1 MTETDL
7 AKVWARS
14 LDELAEM
21 HIEPAQRAWL
31 QLTRPLGL
39 VENTALI
46 ATPNEFVK
54 EQLETRLRALIT
66 NALSRELG
74 RNIQLAVTVD
84 PAATTPASTGFG
96 PDGGQRE
103 PAGHSGELA
112 PDGPATAPGAGAQPR
127 AFGEAGGEL
136 SGYPSAQAVPGSQA
150 YPDGQPYGDG
160 HRAADR
166 PGFTDPQ
173 RYPDG
178 RPDADRQPF
187 PDRQAY
193 GDGHPDTDRPGFTD
207 PQRYPD
213 GRPDADRQPFP
224 DRQAYGDGPG
234 YSGPQRFGD
243 RQAYPDDQS
252 YQPPQAY
259 PGQRAYPG
267 EQGYPPRQSYPGEP
281 GSGAGVSPGPDFARP
296 ADLTGSQG
304 RAGGPTGAAASGTG
318 PGGGATPRPA
328 QARLNPKY
336 TFETFVIGSSNR
348 FAHAAA
354 VAVAEAPAKAYN
366 PLFVY
371 GDSGLGK
378 THLLHAIG
386 HYAQSLYQGV
396 KVRYVSSEEFTNDF
410 INMIRDGKQDG
421 FRRRYRDVDVLLVD
435 DIQFLE
441 NKEGTQE
448 EFFHTFNTLHNAS
461 KQIVISSDR
470 APKRLVTLEDRLRS
484 RFEWGLLTDVQPPE
498 LETRIAILRKKA
510 VQDRLNAPPEALEYI
525 ASRISTNIRE
535 LEGAL
540 IRVTA
545 FASLNRQS
553 VDLQL
558 AEFVLKDLIPEAQGP
573 EITASTIMGQ
583 TASYFGL
590 SIDDLCGTSRSRVL
604 VTARQIAMYLCRELT
619 ELSLPKIG
627 QQFGGRDHTTV
638 MHADRKI
645 RSLMAERRSIYNQ
658 VTELTNRIK
667 QQALSG

>member
-1 MTETDL
+1 VTNTDL
-7 AKVWARS
+7 AEVWARS
-14 LDELAEM
+14 LDGLADLQIQP
-21 HIEPAQRAWL
+21 HQRAWL
-31 QLTRPLGL
+31 KLTRPLGL

-54 EQLETRLRALIT
+54 EQLETRLRSLVT
-66 NALSRELG
+66 QALSQQLG
-74 RNIQLAVTVD
+74 REIQLAVTVD
-84 PAATTPASTGFG
+84 PGQQPQPPVHSVPPSAPPAPVHQQPYPQPSQVYSQPVQSYSQAAPNRPVPDRAEAPVHPA
-96 PDGGQRE
+96 
-103 PAGHSGELA
+103 PAA
-112 PDGPATAPGAGAQPR
+112 PRPPL
-127 AFGEAGGEL
+127 L
-136 SGYPSAQAVPGSQA
+136 SG
-150 YPDGQPYGDG
+150 
-160 HRAADR
+160 
-166 PGFTDPQ
+166 T
-173 RYPDG
+173 
-178 RPDADRQPF
+178 
-187 PDRQAY
+187 
-193 GDGHPDTDRPGFTD
+193 
-207 PQRYPD
+207 
-213 GRPDADRQPFP
+213 
-224 DRQAYGDGPG
+224 
-234 YSGPQRFGD
+234 
-243 RQAYPDDQS
+243 
-252 YQPPQAY
+252 
-259 PGQRAYPG
+259 
-267 EQGYPPRQSYPGEP
+267 
-281 GSGAGVSPGPDFARP
+281 
-296 ADLTGSQG
+296 
-304 RAGGPTGAAASGTG
+304 
-318 PGGGATPRPA
+318 
-328 QARLNPKY
+328 RLNPKY
-336 TFETFVIGSSNR
+336 TFETFVSGASNR

-354 VAVAEAPAKAYN
+354 VAVAEAPANAYN
-366 PLFVY
+366 PLFIH

-386 HYAQSLYQGV
+386 HYAQTLYNGI

-498 LETRIAILRKKA
+498 LETRIAILRSKA
-510 VQDRLNAPPEALEYI
+510 IQEGLNAPPEVLEYI

-558 AEFVLKDLIPEAQGP
+558 AEIVLKDLIPEAQGP
-573 EITASTIMGQ
+573 QITAATIMGQ

-590 SIDDLCGTSRSRVL
+590 SIEDLCGTSRSRLL
-604 VTARQIAMYLCRELT
+604 VTARHIAMYLCRELT
-619 ELSLPKIG
+619 DLSLPKIG

-638 MHADRKI
+638 INADRKI
-645 RSLMAERRSIYNQ
+645 RKLMAERQSVFTQ
-658 VTELTNRIK
+658 VTELTTRIK
-667 QQALSG
+667 QQARTS

>member
-1 MTETDL
+1 VSETDL
-7 AKVWARS
+7 ADVWARS
-14 LDELAEM
+14 LDGLEDL
-21 HIEPAQRAWL
+21 HIKPHQRAWL
-31 QLTRPLGL
+31 KLTRPLGL

-54 EQLETRLRALIT
+54 EQLETRLRALVT
-66 NALSRELG
+66 HALSAELG
-74 RNIQLAVTVD
+74 RSIQLAVTVD
-84 PAATTPASTGFG
+84 PASAAGPVPPEFIPADDGQADGFG
-96 PDGGQRE
+96 P
-103 PAGHSGELA
+103 LA
-112 PDGPATAPGAGAQPR
+112 PVPNGPLGN
-127 AFGEAGGEL
+127 
-136 SGYPSAQAVPGSQA
+136 
-150 YPDGQPYGDG
+150 
-160 HRAADR
+160 
-166 PGFTDPQ
+166 
-173 RYPDG
+173 
-178 RPDADRQPF
+178 
-187 PDRQAY
+187 
-193 GDGHPDTDRPGFTD
+193 
-207 PQRYPD
+207 
-213 GRPDADRQPFP
+213 
-224 DRQAYGDGPG
+224 GPLG
-234 YSGPQRFGD
+234 NRS
-243 RQAYPDDQS
+243 
-252 YQPPQAY
+252 
-259 PGQRAYPG
+259 
-267 EQGYPPRQSYPGEP
+267 P
-281 GSGAGVSPGPDFARP
+281 GSGQDRRP
-296 ADLTGSQG
+296 VQTGEHPVLTVPPPAPAEDATVPAAQG
-304 RAGGPTGAAASGTG
+304 RATLAAPAGPAPEQRDGRLGQEGHEGLRPDDTLG
-318 PGGGATPRPA
+318 PGRPGGSGSVPYATPRPGG
-328 QARLNPKY
+328 ARLNPKY

-366 PLFVY
+366 PLFIY

-386 HYAQSLYQGV
+386 HYAQTLYPGV

-498 LETRIAILRKKA
+498 LETRIAILRRKA
-510 VQDRLNAPPEALEYI
+510 IQEGLNAPPEVLEYI

-558 AEFVLKDLIPEAQGP
+558 AEIVLKDLIPEAQGP
-573 EITASTIMGQ
+573 QITIATIMGQ

-590 SIDDLCGTSRSRVL
+590 SMEDLSGTSRSRVL
-604 VTARQIAMYLCRELT
+604 VTARHIAMYLCRELT
-619 ELSLPKIG
+619 DLSLPKIG

-638 MHADRKI
+638 MNADRKI

-667 QQALSG
+667 QQARTG

>member
-1 MTETDL
+1 MSETDL
-7 AKVWARS
+7 AEVWARS
-14 LDELAEM
+14 LDELAGM
-21 HIEPAQRAWL
+21 QIEPAHRAWL

-66 NALSRELG
+66 NTLSRELG

-84 PAATTPASTGFG
+84 PTVAA
-96 PDGGQRE
+96 
-103 PAGHSGELA
+103 
-112 PDGPATAPGAGAQPR
+112 
-127 AFGEAGGEL
+127 
-136 SGYPSAQAVPGSQA
+136 
-150 YPDGQPYGDG
+150 
-160 HRAADR
+160 
-166 PGFTDPQ
+166 
-173 RYPDG
+173 
-178 RPDADRQPF
+178 PDADRP
-187 PDRQAY
+187 PPSLPNLA
-193 GDGHPDTDRPGFTD
+193 GDPADQDADADDDSVTGPMPRIAGIADDLAPRHGEFGTGAGEF
-207 PQRYPD
+207 
-213 GRPDADRQPFP
+213 GRPP
-224 DRQAYGDGPG
+224 DLDG
-234 YSGPQRFGD
+234 
-243 RQAYPDDQS
+243 
-252 YQPPQAY
+252 
-259 PGQRAYPG
+259 
-267 EQGYPPRQSYPGEP
+267 
-281 GSGAGVSPGPDFARP
+281 
-296 ADLTGSQG
+296 G
-304 RAGGPTGAAASGTG
+304 RLNG
-318 PGGGATPRPA
+318 PGGGRPGGLGFAPGAAAGAPRPA

-510 VQDRLNAPPEALEYI
+510 VQDRLNAPPDALEYI
-525 ASRISTNIRE
+525 ASRITTNIRE

-619 ELSLPKIG
+619 DLSLPKIG

-638 MHADRKI
+638 MHADKKI

>member
-1 MTETDL
+1 MLWKNLLNMLGARGDLPMSEPDL
-7 AKVWARS
+7 AEIWARS
-14 LDELAEM
+14 LNDLADLQ
-21 HIEPAQRAWL
+21 IEPYQRAWL

-46 ATPNEFVK
+46 ATPNEFAK
-54 EQLETRLRALIT
+54 DQLENRLRVLIT

-74 RNIQLAVTVD
+74 RNIQLAVIID
-84 PAATTPASTGFG
+84 PAATSAPAPPDDPQAPPEPLSIRIPFGTPT
-96 PDGGQRE
+96 D
-103 PAGHSGELA
+103 
-112 PDGPATAPGAGAQPR
+112 PGSDDDIQPR
-127 AFGEAGGEL
+127 
-136 SGYPSAQAVPGSQA
+136 
-150 YPDGQPYGDG
+150 
-160 HRAADR
+160 
-166 PGFTDPQ
+166 T
-173 RYPDG
+173 
-178 RPDADRQPF
+178 DRQ
-187 PDRQAY
+187 Q
-193 GDGHPDTDRPGFTD
+193 T
-207 PQRYPD
+207 
-213 GRPDADRQPFP
+213 
-224 DRQAYGDGPG
+224 
-234 YSGPQRFGD
+234 
-243 RQAYPDDQS
+243 
-252 YQPPQAY
+252 
-259 PGQRAYPG
+259 
-267 EQGYPPRQSYPGEP
+267 
-281 GSGAGVSPGPDFARP
+281 ARP
-296 ADLTGSQG
+296 ADGLWDTMGQAPG
-304 RAGGPTGAAASGTG
+304 LNGQQPITRQPGAASFGLPPGHFPLQPG
-318 PGGGATPRPA
+318 PAGLPHLPAQRQANSAPESADPDQQHRSAPRDGSAQPDSRRTADGRPA
-328 QARLNPKY
+328 MPSGGQLPGVARPTQTRLNPKY

-366 PLFVY
+366 PLFIY

-396 KVRYVSSEEFTNDF
+396 RVRYVSSEEFTNDF

-448 EFFHTFNTLHNAS
+448 EFFHTFNTLHNAT

-484 RFEWGLLTDVQPPE
+484 RFEWGLLTDIQPPE

-540 IRVTA
+540 IRVSA

-558 AEFVLKDLIPEAQGP
+558 AEFVLKDLIPESQGP
-573 EITASTIMGQ
+573 EITAATIMGQ

-619 ELSLPKIG
+619 DMSLPKIG

-658 VTELTNRIK
+658 VTELTNKIK
-667 QQALSG
+667 QQALPT

>member
-1 MTETDL
+1 MANSDL
-7 AKVWARS
+7 ADVWARS
-14 LDELAEM
+14 LDGLADLQIQP
-21 HIEPAQRAWL
+21 HQRAWL
-31 QLTRPLGL
+31 KQTRPLGL

-54 EQLETRLRALIT
+54 EQLETRLRALVT
-66 NALSRELG
+66 QALSQQLG
-74 RNIQLAVTVD
+74 RDIQLAVTVD
-84 PAATTPASTGFG
+84 PTSMAAMPAA
-96 PDGGQRE
+96 D
-103 PAGHSGELA
+103 LA
-112 PDGPATAPGAGAQPR
+112 PEPPAPGSLRPPGMHGPHGIQ
-127 AFGEAGGEL
+127 
-136 SGYPSAQAVPGSQA
+136 VPESDRDPLHGPQV
-150 YPDGQPYGDG
+150 PQVQD
-160 HRAADR
+160 AAD
-166 PGFTDPQ
+166 
-173 RYPDG
+173 
-178 RPDADRQPF
+178 
-187 PDRQAY
+187 
-193 GDGHPDTDRPGFTD
+193 
-207 PQRYPD
+207 
-213 GRPDADRQPFP
+213 
-224 DRQAYGDGPG
+224 
-234 YSGPQRFGD
+234 
-243 RQAYPDDQS
+243 QS
-252 YQPPQAY
+252 
-259 PGQRAYPG
+259 
-267 EQGYPPRQSYPGEP
+267 
-281 GSGAGVSPGPDFARP
+281 VHHD
-296 ADLTGSQG
+296 QG
-304 RAGGPTGAAASGTG
+304 RHDAIAPAPRLGGT
-318 PGGGATPRPA
+318 
-328 QARLNPKY
+328 RLNAKY
-336 TFETFVIGSSNR
+336 TFETFVIGQSNR

-386 HYAQSLYQGV
+386 HYAQTLYAGL

-498 LETRIAILRKKA
+498 LETRIAILRRKA
-510 VQDRLNAPPEALEYI
+510 IQEGLNAPPEVLEYI

-558 AEFVLKDLIPEAQGP
+558 AEIVLKDLIPEAQGP
-573 EITASTIMGQ
+573 QITIATIMGQ

-590 SIDDLCGTSRSRVL
+590 SIEDLCGTSRSRVL
-604 VTARQIAMYLCRELT
+604 VTARHIAMYLCRELT
-619 ELSLPKIG
+619 DLSLPKIG

-638 MHADRKI
+638 INADRKI
-645 RSLMAERRSIYNQ
+645 RSLMAERRSIYTQ

-667 QQALSG
+667 QQARTG

>member
-1 MTETDL
+1 MSETDL
-7 AKVWARS
+7 AEVWARS
-14 LDELAEM
+14 LEDLNGM
-21 HIEPAQRAWL
+21 QIEAHQRAWL
-31 QLTRPLGL
+31 KLTRPLGL

-54 EQLETRLRALIT
+54 EQLETRLRTLIT
-66 NALSRELG
+66 HALSRELG
-74 RNIQLAVTVD
+74 RSIQLAVTVD
-84 PAATTPASTGFG
+84 PAPDIRPSPA
-96 PDGGQRE
+96 
-103 PAGHSGELA
+103 
-112 PDGPATAPGAGAQPR
+112 
-127 AFGEAGGEL
+127 EAGG
-136 SGYPSAQAVPGSQA
+136 P
-150 YPDGQPYGDG
+150 PDGS
-160 HRAADR
+160 
-166 PGFTDPQ
+166 
-173 RYPDG
+173 
-178 RPDADRQPF
+178 RQPE
-187 PDRQAY
+187 
-193 GDGHPDTDRPGFTD
+193 PG
-207 PQRYPD
+207 
-213 GRPDADRQPFP
+213 AAQP
-224 DRQAYGDGPG
+224 AGPP
-234 YSGPQRFGD
+234 S
-243 RQAYPDDQS
+243 
-252 YQPPQAY
+252 
-259 PGQRAYPG
+259 PGGA
-267 EQGYPPRQSYPGEP
+267 PRQ
-281 GSGAGVSPGPDFARP
+281 DN
-296 ADLTGSQG
+296 Q
-304 RAGGPTGAAASGTG
+304 AAGTG
-318 PGGGATPRPA
+318 PAGSNGSEAPPKAARPGGTGQPLGRPMA
-328 QARLNPKY
+328 ARLNPKY

-366 PLFVY
+366 PLFIY

-386 HYAQSLYQGV
+386 HYAQIFYQGV

-510 VQDRLNAPPEALEYI
+510 EQEGLNAPPEVLEYI

-558 AEFVLKDLIPEAQGP
+558 AEIVLKDLIPEAQGP
-573 EITASTIMGQ
+573 QITATTIMGQ

-604 VTARQIAMYLCRELT
+604 ATARQIAMYLCRELT
-619 ELSLPKIG
+619 DLSLPKIG

-638 MHADRKI
+638 MYADRKI

-667 QQALSG
+667 QQARSG

>member
-1 MTETDL
+1 MANPDL
-7 AKVWARS
+7 ADVWARS
-14 LDELAEM
+14 LDGLADLQIQP
-21 HIEPAQRAWL
+21 HQRAWL
-31 QLTRPLGL
+31 KLTRPLGL

-54 EQLETRLRALIT
+54 EQLETRLRALVT
-66 NALSRELG
+66 QALSQQLG
-74 RNIQLAVTVD
+74 RDIQLAVTVD
-84 PAATTPASTGFG
+84 PAPPAEPSAAPAPRLLAGPEAAEADHGPRPGAPAPHARPGHDAGGPETGG
-96 PDGGQRE
+96 AVGQDQ
-103 PAGHSGELA
+103 GHPGA
-112 PDGPATAPGAGAQPR
+112 RGAPGAMPPAPR
-127 AFGEAGGEL
+127 LGG
-136 SGYPSAQAVPGSQA
+136 
-150 YPDGQPYGDG
+150 
-160 HRAADR
+160 
-166 PGFTDPQ
+166 T
-173 RYPDG
+173 
-178 RPDADRQPF
+178 
-187 PDRQAY
+187 
-193 GDGHPDTDRPGFTD
+193 
-207 PQRYPD
+207 
-213 GRPDADRQPFP
+213 
-224 DRQAYGDGPG
+224 
-234 YSGPQRFGD
+234 
-243 RQAYPDDQS
+243 
-252 YQPPQAY
+252 
-259 PGQRAYPG
+259 
-267 EQGYPPRQSYPGEP
+267 
-281 GSGAGVSPGPDFARP
+281 
-296 ADLTGSQG
+296 
-304 RAGGPTGAAASGTG
+304 
-318 PGGGATPRPA
+318 
-328 QARLNPKY
+328 RLNSKY

-386 HYAQSLYQGV
+386 HYAQTLYTGL

-498 LETRIAILRKKA
+498 LETRIAILRRKA
-510 VQDRLNAPPEALEYI
+510 IQEGLNAPPEVLEYI

-558 AEFVLKDLIPEAQGP
+558 AEIVLKDLIPEAQGP
-573 EITASTIMGQ
+573 QITTATIMGQ

-590 SIDDLCGTSRSRVL
+590 SIEDLCGTSRSRVL
-604 VTARQIAMYLCRELT
+604 VTARHIAMYLCRELT
-619 ELSLPKIG
+619 DLSLPKIG

-638 MHADRKI
+638 INADRKI
-645 RSLMAERRSIYNQ
+645 RSLMAERRSIYTQ

-667 QQALSG
+667 QQARTS

>member
-1 MTETDL
+1 MANSDL
-7 AKVWARS
+7 ADVWARS
-14 LDELAEM
+14 LDGLADLQIQP
-21 HIEPAQRAWL
+21 HQRAWL
-31 QLTRPLGL
+31 KLTRPLGL

-54 EQLETRLRALIT
+54 EQLETRLRPLIT
-66 NALSRELG
+66 QALSQELG
-74 RNIQLAVTVD
+74 RDIQLAVTVD
-84 PAATTPASTGFG
+84 PSPQATMPGSAADLVAEPQLPGGPVPEPDLGSRLGPPAPG
-96 PDGGQRE
+96 PHAHPAHDSAAGE
-103 PAGHSGELA
+103 PA
-112 PDGPATAPGAGAQPR
+112 
-127 AFGEAGGEL
+127 
-136 SGYPSAQAVPGSQA
+136 
-150 YPDGQPYGDG
+150 
-160 HRAADR
+160 
-166 PGFTDPQ
+166 
-173 RYPDG
+173 
-178 RPDADRQPF
+178 
-187 PDRQAY
+187 
-193 GDGHPDTDRPGFTD
+193 
-207 PQRYPD
+207 
-213 GRPDADRQPFP
+213 
-224 DRQAYGDGPG
+224 
-234 YSGPQRFGD
+234 
-243 RQAYPDDQS
+243 
-252 YQPPQAY
+252 
-259 PGQRAYPG
+259 
-267 EQGYPPRQSYPGEP
+267 
-281 GSGAGVSPGPDFARP
+281 
-296 ADLTGSQG
+296 
-304 RAGGPTGAAASGTG
+304 AGGPGALGG
-318 PGGGATPRPA
+318 PGVHADPGRPGGPDAMPQAPRLGGT
-328 QARLNPKY
+328 RLNSKY

-386 HYAQSLYQGV
+386 HYAQTLYSGL

-498 LETRIAILRKKA
+498 LETRIAILRRKA
-510 VQDRLNAPPEALEYI
+510 IQDTLNVPPEVLEYI

-558 AEFVLKDLIPEAQGP
+558 AEIVLKDLIPEAQGP
-573 EITASTIMGQ
+573 QITAATIMGQ

-590 SIDDLCGTSRSRVL
+590 SIEDLCGTSRSRVL
-604 VTARQIAMYLCRELT
+604 VTARHIAMYLCRELT
-619 ELSLPKIG
+619 DLSLPKIG

-638 MHADRKI
+638 INADRKI
-645 RSLMAERRSIYNQ
+645 RSLMAERRSIYTQ

-667 QQALSG
+667 QQARTG